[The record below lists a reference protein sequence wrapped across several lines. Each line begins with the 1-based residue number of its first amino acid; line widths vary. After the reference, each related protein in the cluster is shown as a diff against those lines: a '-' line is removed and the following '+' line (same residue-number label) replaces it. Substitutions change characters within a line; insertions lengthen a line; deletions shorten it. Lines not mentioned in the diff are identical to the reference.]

1 MVSSLFWR
9 YKMKKIRELRADEIE
24 ARVGV
29 VRKNGISLL
38 LYKDARCDMNILD
51 ETFGITGWKRH
62 HELINGS
69 LFCTVSIR
77 DENGEWISK
86 QDVGVESYTEAV
98 KGAASDSFKRACFN
112 IGIGRELYT
121 APFIWISSDK
131 VSIAEDNGQWDDDF
145 FDSVGEMTEDARNV
159 TIVYIGYMLGV
170 EAATKVVGN
179 IVAKATSRGFI
190 IKTLIKS
197 ALGREMIIKIVR
209 AIGIKSTAKAV
220 SAGSKAI
227 PILGAVVSGGIT
239 LISFAPMANR
249 LKVTLSKM
257 I

>member
-24 ARVGV
+24 VRVGV

-51 ETFGITGWKRH
+51 ETFGIAGWQRK
-62 HELINGS
+62 HELINGA
-69 LFCTVSIR
+69 LFCTVSIK

-121 APFIWISSDK
+121 APFIWIPSDK
-131 VSIAEDNGQWDDDF
+131 VSIAEGNG
-145 FDSVGEMTEDARNV
+145 
-159 TIVYIGYMLGV
+159 
-170 EAATKVVGN
+170 K
-179 IVAKATSRGFI
+179 
-190 IKTLIKS
+190 
-197 ALGREMIIKIVR
+197 
-209 AIGIKSTAKAV
+209 
-220 SAGSKAI
+220 
-227 PILGAVVSGGIT
+227 
-239 LISFAPMANR
+239 
-249 LKVTLSKM
+249 LKVRDSFNVSY
-257 I
+257 ISYD

>member
-24 ARVGV
+24 VRVGV

-51 ETFGITGWKRH
+51 ETFGVTGWKRH

-98 KGAASDSFKRACFN
+98 KGAASDSFKRACFH

-121 APFIWISSDK
+121 APFIWIPSDK
-131 VSIAEDNGQWDDDF
+131 TSIAEDNGKLKVRDSF
-145 FDSVGEMTEDARNV
+145 FVS
-159 TIVYIGYMLGV
+159 YISYDESGRV
-170 EAATKVVGN
+170 
-179 IVAKATSRGFI
+179 
-190 IKTLIKS
+190 IKS
-197 ALGREMIIKIVR
+197 LEIRNQRKEVVYQINIENKASGQVIQPEKPRPISDYRMKKLYDEMQRTGVTEQQIIARYHVSLANLTEIDYKRIMNALK
-209 AIGIKSTAKAV
+209 KT
-220 SAGSKAI
+220 GSKVA
-227 PILGAVVSGGIT
+227 
-239 LISFAPMANR
+239 
-249 LKVTLSKM
+249 
-257 I
+257 

>member
-24 ARVGV
+24 VRVGV

-69 LFCTVSIR
+69 LFCTVSIKG
-77 DENGEWISK
+77 ENGEWISK

-131 VSIAEDNGQWDDDF
+131 ISLAEDNSWMA
-145 FDSVGEMTEDARNV
+145 SVYSSSVVKRPNASPLCNNLYGV
-159 TIVYIGYMLGV
+159 TIIS
-170 EAATKVVGN
+170 TSVVTFSN
-179 IVAKATSRGFI
+179 RLRCFSKSLITSRTPLSENSLI
-190 IKTLIKS
+190 RKTFFSVI
-197 ALGREMIIKIVR
+197 
-209 AIGIKSTAKAV
+209 
-220 SAGSKAI
+220 
-227 PILGAVVSGGIT
+227 
-239 LISFAPMANR
+239 FF
-249 LKVTLSKM
+249 
-257 I
+257 

>member
-24 ARVGV
+24 VRVGV

-51 ETFGITGWKRH
+51 ETFGIAGWQRK
-62 HELINGS
+62 HELINGA
-69 LFCTVSIR
+69 LFCTVSIK

-121 APFIWISSDK
+121 APFIWIPSDT
-131 VSIAEDNGQWDDDF
+131 VSIAEGDGKLKVRDSF
-145 FDSVGEMTEDARNV
+145 FVS
-159 TIVYIGYMLGV
+159 YISYDESGRV
-170 EAATKVVGN
+170 
-179 IVAKATSRGFI
+179 
-190 IKTLIKS
+190 IKS
-197 ALGREMIIKIVR
+197 LEIRNQRKEVVYQINMENKSFGQISQPEKTRPISDYRMKKLQDEMQRTGVTEQQIIARYHVSLANITEIDYKRIMNALK
-209 AIGIKSTAKAV
+209 KTD
-220 SAGSKAI
+220 SKVA
-227 PILGAVVSGGIT
+227 
-239 LISFAPMANR
+239 
-249 LKVTLSKM
+249 
-257 I
+257 